1 MIVIEFENLKL
12 QLISAAD
19 LEMIREWRNAPH
31 VAEFMEYQ
39 EEITEEAQ
47 MAWFKSIQNKEHL
60 YLKILVNETP
70 IGLLNLK
77 NIDWKNKNAEAGVFV
92 GRDDFRGTI
101 TPILSIFVLMKTVFD
116 YFGFEQLQ
124 AKISNKNEQAIRFN
138 KELGYTLQEKM
149 NEGFDQY
156 ICTKSSFSSPNS
168 SISKIQ
174 ELFKKHGQ
182 IKIYVDKESSWIL
195 PYLNMDEHG
204 FLLVEE

>member
-12 QLISAAD
+12 QLISAVD
-19 LEMIREWRNAPH
+19 LEMIRGWRNTSH

-47 MAWFKSIQNKEHL
+47 LTWFQSIQNQEHL
-60 YLKILVNETP
+60 YFKILVNEAP

-116 YFGFEQLQ
+116 YFGFEHLQ
-124 AKISNKNEQAIRFN
+124 AKISNRNEQAIRFN
-138 KELGYTLQEKM
+138 KELGYTWQEKM
-149 NEGFDQY
+149 NDGFDQY
-156 ICTKSSFSSPNS
+156 ICTKSSFNSHNS
-168 SISKIQ
+168 SMSKIQ

-182 IKIYVDKESSWIL
+182 IKMYVDEESNWIL
-195 PYLNMDEHG
+195 PYVNAEEG
-204 FLLVEE
+204 FLLIKN